1 VRRAR
6 FYGAS
11 AVSQFRPYSA
21 QTEEVTA
28 SEEPFAPLIVRDEVR
43 VGRAT
48 SGIGP
53 GLAGALA
60 AALVGGIIWGYVIIK
75 TDYEVGFLAWGLG
88 FIAGYA
94 VLTLAGG
101 RRSIELQLIASV
113 GAVLGIVIGKYVAY
127 VHFFQDY
134 VRATF
139 GEEFASRVS
148 YFDTQIVRYFV
159 DDFTSLLSGFDIVWC
174 VLAVATAW
182 RIVRPGPAGGV
193 A

>member
-1 VRRAR
+1 VRRTHS
-6 FYGAS
+6 YGAS

-21 QTEEVTA
+21 QTEEATA
-28 SEEPFAPLIVRDEVR
+28 SEERLALLIVREEAR
-43 VGRAT
+43 MGSAT

-60 AALVGGIIWGYVIIK
+60 AALVGGIVWGYVIIK

-88 FIAGYA
+88 FVSGYA
-94 VLTLAGG
+94 VLTLARG
-101 RRSIELQLIASV
+101 RRSVELQVIASV

-134 VRATF
+134 VGATF
-139 GEEFASRVS
+139 GEEFASRCSTSTPRSSATSSTTLRRSSPDSTSSGVS
-148 YFDTQIVRYFV
+148 
-159 DDFTSLLSGFDIVWC
+159 SPS
-174 VLAVATAW
+174 
-182 RIVRPGPAGGV
+182 RPPGGSSARGRPA